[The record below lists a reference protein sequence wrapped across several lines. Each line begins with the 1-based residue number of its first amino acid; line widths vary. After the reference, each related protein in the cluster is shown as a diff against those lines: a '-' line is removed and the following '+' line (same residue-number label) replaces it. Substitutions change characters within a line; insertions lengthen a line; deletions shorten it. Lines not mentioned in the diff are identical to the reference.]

1 MLKGLGDLGNLMK
14 LQKEM
19 KEIQKALKKTQ
30 VEGFCADESVKAVV
44 NGEFEFQSIYIDP
57 KLVVEGNSKKLEKVV
72 LFAINDAVERMKR
85 KSSQEMSKYTGGM
98 NLPGM

>member
-1 MLKGLGDLGNLMK
+1 MLKGLGELGNLMK

-19 KEIQKALKKTQ
+19 KEIQKTLKKTH
-30 VEGFCADESVKAVV
+30 VEGFCSDESVKTVV
-44 NGEFEFQSIYIDP
+44 NGEFEFQSIYIAPELLAGD
-57 KLVVEGNSKKLEKVV
+57 SKKLEKLV

-85 KSSQEMSKYTGGM
+85 KSSEEMSKFAGM

>member
-19 KEIQKALKKTQ
+19 KEIQKALKKSQ
-30 VEGFCADESVKAVV
+30 IEGFCADESVKTVV
-44 NGEFEFQSIYIDP
+44 NGEFEFQSIHISP
-57 KLVVEGNSKKLEKVV
+57 ALLVEGNSKKLEKLV
-72 LFAINDAVERMKR
+72 LFAINDAVEKMKR
-85 KSSQEMSKYTGGM
+85 KSSQEMSKITGGM

>member
-19 KEIQKALKKTQ
+19 KEIQKALKKSQ
-30 VEGFCADESVKAVV
+30 VEGFCSNESVKAVV
-44 NGEFEFQSIYIDP
+44 NGEFEFLSLFIAP
-57 KLVVEGNSKKLEKVV
+57 ELVVEGNSKKIEKLV
-72 LFAINDAVERMKR
+72 LFAINDAVDKMKS
-85 KSSQEMSKYTGGM
+85 KSSQEMSKYTGGL